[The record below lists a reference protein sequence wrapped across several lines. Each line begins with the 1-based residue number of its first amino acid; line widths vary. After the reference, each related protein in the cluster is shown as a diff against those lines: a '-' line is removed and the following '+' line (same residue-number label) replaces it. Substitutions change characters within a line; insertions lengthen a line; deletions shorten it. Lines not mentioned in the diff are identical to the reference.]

1 MISKK
6 KNCKRYTRSK
16 GLSCGT
22 KFFVRVY
29 FCGLAFFVFVSRDL
43 ISAIRTDW
51 SFLLEINFCNFQ
63 KVLHKQIIDNTFVF
77 IEFVQWK

>member
-6 KNCKRYTRSK
+6 KCKRYRRRTIMWHKILCESLFLWT
-16 GLSCGT
+16 GSFC
-22 KFFVRVY
+22 FV
-29 FCGLAFFVFVSRDL
+29 LRDL
-43 ISAIRTDW
+43 MSAIKTNW
-51 SFLLEINFCNFQ
+51 SFLRGINFCNFQ